1 MGDEGDEEEEEGI
14 GGGLS
19 DDDDDAVSMVV
30 RFCRACSSNRLK
42 FFFSLSLSLS
52 LSMCVRACAT
62 DRVVLFRLFCF
73 REYNRRA
80 TVRTRRLFRREEKD
94 SVTRATGT
102 PMSIASKGACLKAPK
117 KRRTLTRKNTP
128 RRKNGIKS

>member
-42 FFFSLSLSLS
+42 FFFLSLSLDV
-52 LSMCVRACAT
+52 CARVR
-62 DRVVLFRLFCF
+62 D
-73 REYNRRA
+73 
-80 TVRTRRLFRREEKD
+80 
-94 SVTRATGT
+94 
-102 PMSIASKGACLKAPK
+102 
-117 KRRTLTRKNTP
+117 
-128 RRKNGIKS
+128 

>member
-42 FFFSLSLSLS
+42 FFLSLSLSLS
-52 LSMCVRACAT
+52 LDVCARVR
-62 DRVVLFRLFCF
+62 D
-73 REYNRRA
+73 
-80 TVRTRRLFRREEKD
+80 
-94 SVTRATGT
+94 
-102 PMSIASKGACLKAPK
+102 
-117 KRRTLTRKNTP
+117 
-128 RRKNGIKS
+128 